1 MPEAVETP
9 APPKNTAFRLVF
21 RRCRAASRE
30 LFTFSNPGFSPLEKA
45 WLLQGR
51 LHSDDRSISGVA
63 GHTCAVEILDDETD
77 CDGNA
82 GLEETAFLENY

>member
-21 RRCRAASRE
+21 RRSRAASRE
-30 LFTFSNPGFSPLEKA
+30 LFTFSTPDFSLLEKA

-51 LHSDDRSISGVA
+51 GHSDDRGDA
-63 GHTCAVEILDDETD
+63 GMVGHACVVEILDDETD
-77 CDGNA
+77 CNGNA
-82 GLEETAFLENY
+82 GLEETAFLEIY